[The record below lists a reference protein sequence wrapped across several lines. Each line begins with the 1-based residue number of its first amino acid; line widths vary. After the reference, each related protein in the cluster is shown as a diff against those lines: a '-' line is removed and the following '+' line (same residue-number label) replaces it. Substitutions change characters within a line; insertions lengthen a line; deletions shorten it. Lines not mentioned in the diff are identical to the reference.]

1 MDDLSTRKMNAITL
15 LATTQD
21 MVSESIRV
29 STLLNNSEEL
39 NAELKQSLTQI
50 KGKIVDSKDAIE
62 TYEQEFMERKKSL
75 SPTQPALKTLQD
87 YVLAFFF
94 FSFLLVSIFIS
105 LYVGSSLKNVGSGVI
120 TFLVMCAIG
129 VMISQV
135 LLRFA

>member
-1 MDDLSTRKMNAITL
+1 MDDLSTRKMNAVTL

-29 STLLNNSEEL
+29 STLLKNSEEV
-39 NAELKQSLTQI
+39 NAELKQSLTQM
-50 KGKIVDSKDAIE
+50 KGKIVDSKDAIQ

-75 SPTQPALKTLQD
+75 PPTQPVLKTLQD

-94 FSFLLVSIFIS
+94 LSFLLVSIFIS
-105 LYVGSSLKNVGSGVI
+105 LYVGSSLKNGASGI
-120 TFLVMCAIG
+120 FTFFIMCAIG